1 MVLDPVV
8 GPVARVRSLRALRV
22 VSQIVQ
28 FENRSFPLTLSFW
41 QVLCRARQTKL
52 VLWRFRLSMKAGQ
65 LRRFFVP
72 FLIALLICLFS
83 ATGVQ
88 AQWTAMNPVRTI
100 QQEADGV
107 LFTMGTGSL
116 KVQVCSDSVIR
127 VLYSPTALFPKQ
139 ADFVV
144 TKQNW
149 PATQWTMNST
159 DDAVTLTT
167 SLLKVTVTR
176 KDGAIAY
183 GELNGDPLVEE
194 SSRRLTPEKVNGE
207 DTYRAESFV
216 NIYGSHEALYGLGQH
231 QAGVWNYRGE
241 SVDISQENSNIA
253 VPLMLS
259 SKGYGIFWNNAS
271 RSRFNNRFA
280 NYLYISSEVADV
292 IDYYFLYGPEF
303 DQIIAGYR
311 DLTGQV
317 PMFGK
322 WAYGFWQCKNR
333 YKSQDEILGVA
344 RKYRDLHIPVDN
356 IVQDWFWWN
365 RKGEFVFNK
374 NYPDPKAMVDQLHSE
389 NFHLMISIWP
399 FFEPGSANYDYMQNK
414 GWFVDKFKY
423 AKPPYHTNAMAVY
436 DATSAEA
443 RKYYWDQVNNG
454 LFRIGLDAWWM
465 DTTEPETEGQD
476 ENILLNHRLA
486 AGSGNRY
493 VNAYPLLD
501 TQAVYQG
508 QRSVSDKKRVFILSR
523 SAFAGSQRNGV
534 TAWSGDINSDW
545 LSFRR
550 QVPAGLNFA
559 LSGIPYWTTDIGGF
573 VFGSPADPAFRE
585 LFIRW
590 FQYGT
595 FNPILRVHGTRHPD
609 ENELWSYG
617 PDAQT
622 ILVNFD
628 RLRYRLLPYIYSL
641 AWKTTS
647 EAYTPMRPLVM
658 DFRRDPRAQ
667 NTGDQFMFGPA
678 FLVNPVTDP
687 AVATRQLYLPDT
699 KWYDFWTGSM
709 LEGGRT
715 TIAIAPL
722 ERLPLYVR
730 AGSILPLGPD
740 EEWSTEKAADPIEL
754 RIYRGANG
762 DFTLYE
768 DENDNYDYEKGAYAT
783 IPLHWDDAG
792 HTLTMGDRRGQFPGM
807 LESRSFRLVFVSEN
821 HGVGVSP
828 TDAADKVVEYSGKQI
843 TVTP

>member
-1 MVLDPVV
+1 MTENHRHD
-8 GPVARVRSLRALRV
+8 RQ
-22 VSQIVQ
+22 SQ
-28 FENRSFPLTLSFW
+28 
-41 QVLCRARQTKL
+41 
-52 VLWRFRLSMKAGQ
+52 
-65 LRRFFVP
+65 RFFIAILA
-72 FLIALLICLFS
+72 FLCLFLFG
-83 ATGVQ
+83 ATGAH
-88 AQWTAMNPVRTI
+88 AQWRAMNPVTKF
-100 QQEADGV
+100 QQQPDGI

-116 KVQVCSDSVIR
+116 KVQVCSDSVIH
-127 VLYSPTALFPKQ
+127 VLYSAAASFPKHE
-139 ADFVV
+139 DFVV
-144 TKQNW
+144 TKQSW
-149 PATQWTMNST
+149 PAAQWTMQTT
-159 DDAVTLTT
+159 DEAVTLTT
-167 SLLKVTVTR
+167 SLLKVIVTR
-176 KDGAIAY
+176 KDGAITY
-183 GELNGDPLVEE
+183 SELSGGSLVQEA
-194 SSRRLTPEKVNGE
+194 SRKLTPEKVNGE
-207 DTYRAESFV
+207 DTYRAESMV
-216 NIYGSHEALYGLGQH
+216 SIYGSHEALYGLGQH

-241 SVDISQENSNIA
+241 SVDISQENSNIS

-259 SKGYGIFWNNAS
+259 SKGYGIFWNNTS

-280 NYLYISSEVADV
+280 NILYISSEVADV
-292 IDYYFLYGPEF
+292 IDYYFLYGPDF
-303 DQIIAGYR
+303 DKIVASYR
-311 DLTGQV
+311 DLTGQA

-365 RKGEFVFNK
+365 RKGEFVFNR
-374 NYPDPKAMVDQLHSE
+374 NYPDPRAMVDQLHSE

-399 FFEPGSANYDYMQNK
+399 FFEPGSTNYDYMQNK

-436 DATSAEA
+436 DATSPEA
-443 RKYYWDQVNNG
+443 REYYWDEVNKG
-454 LFRIGLDAWWM
+454 LFSIGLDAWWM
-465 DTTEPETEGQD
+465 DTTEPETEGQED
-476 ENILLNHRLA
+476 NILLDHKLA

-493 VNAYPLLD
+493 VNVFPLLD

-508 QRSVSDKKRVFILSR
+508 QRSASDKKRVFILSR

-617 PDAQT
+617 PDAQA

-628 RLRYRLLPYIYSL
+628 RLRYRMLPYIYSL

-647 EAYTPMRPLVM
+647 EAYTPMRPLAM
-658 DFRRDPRAQ
+658 DFRTDARAQ
-667 NTGDQFMFGPA
+667 NIGDQFMFGPA

-687 AVATRQLYLPDT
+687 AATTRQVYLPGA
-699 KWYDFWTGSM
+699 KWYDFWTGSAI
-709 LEGGRT
+709 EGGRA
-715 TIAIAPL
+715 INAIAPL
-722 ERLPLYVR
+722 DRLPLYVR

-740 EEWSTEKAADPIEL
+740 EEWSTEKVADPIEL

-768 DENDNYDYEKGAYAT
+768 DENDSYNYEKGVYAT
-783 IPLHWDDAG
+783 IPLHWDDAAR
-792 HTLTMGDRRGQFPGM
+792 TLTIGDRKGQFPGM
-807 LESRSFRLVFVSEN
+807 LENRTFRVVFVSEN

-828 TDAADKVVEYSGKQI
+828 ADEADKVVQYSGKQI